1 MSGSSRRLRLG
12 IAVLAASVLAPA
24 LIARAQQPKNGA
36 PAPNTLTRE
45 ETAAGW
51 KLLFDGKTFAGWRGF
66 HRDKFPDEGWVIEDG
81 TIKHTKGTSP
91 NAGDIITL
99 GEYENF
105 EFQAD
110 WKISPGGN
118 SGIKYLISEDLIKT
132 GHAGLGFEM
141 QVLDDDLNP
150 DAKLGKNGN
159 RTAGALYDLIPPK
172 NKVLK
177 PVGQWNTVRLVV
189 KNGHVEHWMNGA
201 KILEFEI
208 GSPDMKALIADSKYK
223 VNPGFGDVR
232 KGHIL
237 LQDHNEEVWYR
248 NLKVRELR

>member
-1 MSGSSRRLRLG
+1 MSGPSSRSRFA
-12 IAVLAASVLAPA
+12 IVALAAAALAPV
-24 LIARAQQPKNGA
+24 LFARPQQSNGNA
-36 PAPNTLTRE
+36 PAPNTLTRAE
-45 ETAAGW
+45 ASAGW
-51 KLLFDGKTFAGWRGF
+51 KLLFDGKTDAGWRGF
-66 HRDKFPDEGWVIEDG
+66 HRDKFPDEGWVVEDG
-81 TIKHTKGTSP
+81 AFRHTKGSSA
-91 NAGDIITL
+91 NAGDIITV
-99 GEYENF
+99 GEYDNF

-110 WKISPGGN
+110 WKIPPGGN

-159 RTAGALYDLIPPK
+159 RTAGALYDLIAPK

-177 PVGQWNTVRLVV
+177 PVGQWNTVRLMI
-189 KNGHVEHWMNGA
+189 KSGHVEHWMNGG
-201 KILEFEI
+201 KILEFDI
-208 GSPDMKALIADSKYK
+208 GSPEMKALIADSKYR
-223 VNPGFGDVR
+223 VNPGFGEVR

-248 NLKVRELR
+248 SLKIRELR

>member
-1 MSGSSRRLRLG
+1 MKMLSTRSG
-12 IAVLAASVLAPA
+12 LAFVGVEAATLAFG
-24 LIARAQQPKNGA
+24 LIGRAQQRNGGA

-51 KLLFDGKTFAGWRGF
+51 KLLFDGRTMTGWRGF
-66 HRDKFPDEGWVIEDG
+66 HRDKFPDEGWAIEDG

-118 SGIKYLISEDLIKT
+118 SGIKYLISEDLTKT

-159 RTAGALYDLIPPK
+159 RTAGALYDLIPPT

-177 PVGQWNTVRLVV
+177 PVGQWNTVRLIV

-208 GSPDMKALIADSKYK
+208 GSPEMKALIADSKYK
-223 VNPGFGDVR
+223 VNPGFGEVR
-232 KGHIL
+232 KGHLL